1 MLGVGLPSWHNCKE
15 STYQCR
21 SCKRHGFDLWVK
33 KIPWRRIWPPIPVFL
48 PGKFPGWRNL
58 ACHSPWDCRESDLTE
73 HTPDV
78 FWQRFSTLF
87 ISYIIYCCFCLVTK
101 SCLTLCNPMDC
112 SSQAPLS
119 FTISQS
125 LLRLLSIEL
134 VVLSIHLIL
143 CCSLLFLPS
152 VFPRIRVFSSAS
164 ALWFWWSLSIGAS
177 AIASILP
184 MNLQSLFPLGLT
196 ALISLDSPRNS
207 QESSP
212 ALQFEGINSF
222 SLSLLY
228 YLTLT
233 SIHDYW
239 KNYSFDYTDLCWQ
252 TDVSAF

>member
-1 MLGVGLPSWHNCKE
+1 MGLTSGLRRSLGEENGHPFQYSCLENSLDGEIWHATVHGIAE
-15 STYQCR
+15 SQTWL
-21 SCKRHGFDLWVK
+21 STHLM
-33 KIPWRRIWPPIPVFL
+33 
-48 PGKFPGWRNL
+48 
-58 ACHSPWDCRESDLTE
+58 HSY
-73 HTPDV
+73 
-78 FWQRFSTLF
+78 WQRSSTLF

-134 VVLSIHLIL
+134 VVLSKHLIL
-143 CCSLLFLPS
+143 CCSLLLLPS
-152 VFPRIRVFSSAS
+152 IFPSIRVFSSAS

-222 SLSLLY
+222 ALSLLY
-228 YLTLT
+228 DLTLT

-239 KNYSFDYTDLCWQ
+239 KN
-252 TDVSAF
+252 